1 MSLGFNT
8 RLKRYTDDFGEF
20 RIRDRDI
27 AGLVMH
33 TRGYA
38 ATTTTITSGSINKI
52 YSTGEKVQYDE
63 ATTNGA
69 FPDENTE
76 HLAIQNDA
84 TPPMRHGAATD
95 SEQRGDTTRTTCG
108 WDTE

>member
-38 ATTTTITSGSINKI
+38 ATTTITSGSINKI

-76 HLAIQNDA
+76 RLAIQNEA
-84 TPPMRHGAATD
+84 AAPTRRGAATE
-95 SEQRGDTTRTTCG
+95 SEQRGNTARTTCG